1 MAIDGVLAA
10 SRLQSIEDLQDLAL
24 HGHGTRTVST
34 DVPVGL
40 GHLPEPLEHLALGHA
55 RVCRVE
61 KVMRPYIEA
70 LL

>member
-1 MAIDGVLAA
+1 VYGAAKTVADCFKYRNKLGLDTAIESPRFFLKEKRGSPD
-10 SRLQSIEDLQDLAL
+10 DLVQF
-24 HGHGTRTVST
+24 
-34 DVPVGL
+34 
-40 GHLPEPLEHLALGHA
+40 A